1 MQTIYFLLSDEAAM
15 ARKENRKPSFVVH
28 VECHSDM
35 KIDERFIELDADD
48 LNHGVALAKH
58 WVENLG
64 KTSAAVR
71 QTFKNGKLKSP
82 SLIV

>member
-1 MQTIYFLLSDEAAM
+1 MNTLYFLLSSEAADSRM
-15 ARKENRKPSFVVH
+15 VERKPSFVVH

-58 WVENLG
+58 WVKNLG

-71 QTFKNGKLKSP
+71 QTFKNGRLKSP